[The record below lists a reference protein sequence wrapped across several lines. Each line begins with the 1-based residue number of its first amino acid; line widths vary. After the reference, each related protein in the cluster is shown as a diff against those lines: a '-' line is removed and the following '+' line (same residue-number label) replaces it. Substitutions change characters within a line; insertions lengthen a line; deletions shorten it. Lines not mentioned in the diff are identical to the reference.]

1 MENNRYAGAIGM
13 EILINEQKLDFTLEK
28 EENVGEVI
36 QGLEKYVE
44 ENGNIIV
51 SIYVD
56 DAEVSPDCDTEPFSR
71 DLNSV
76 KEIKVRTSSTLECA
90 FTTLLTIGDYIT
102 AILNERLGA
111 DLIKN
116 YDSIMEGMKL
126 VREGLLD
133 VLRSLNVK
141 AMSVMH
147 EEAPFADTLLTLS
160 AFVEEYDR
168 KYIDAEG
175 ASRLSTTLKNIIA
188 FIPKIF
194 GWAVVKN
201 IHIFVVDEQK
211 IFTYLRPVVADLHR
225 LCTLSSDKFEKIGTN
240 LQLGED
246 KNAMQDLFTIT
257 ELLEDIIAVV
267 TFVKNTSPAGVE
279 NILKEEGGVEEVF
292 HELGVHLKEVESAF
306 RDGDMISVGDILEY
320 EARPLFDRLVGAV
333 EKIYKIV

>member
-1 MENNRYAGAIGM
+1 M

-28 EENVGEVI
+28 EKTVGDLI
-36 QGLEKYVE
+36 QGLEKYVQ

-56 DAEVSPDCDTEPFSR
+56 DAEVRLDCDSEPCSR
-71 DLNSV
+71 DLSSV
-76 KEIKVRTSSTLECA
+76 GKINVHTSSTLECA
-90 FTTLLTIGDYIT
+90 LTTLLTMGDYVT
-102 AILNERLGA
+102 AILNECLDA

-141 AMSVMH
+141 AVSVMYGD
-147 EEAPFADTLLTLS
+147 APFADSLLTLS
-160 AFVEEYDR
+160 DFIEEYDR

-175 ASRLSTTLKNIIA
+175 ASRLSNLLKNIIA

-201 IHIFVVDEQK
+201 IHSFAVDEQK
-211 IFTYLRPVVADLHR
+211 VFTYLRPVVEDLHK
-225 LCTLSSDKFEKIGTN
+225 LCTVSSEKFKKIGTN

-246 KNAMQDLFTIT
+246 KKAIQDLFTII

-267 TFVKNTSPAGVE
+267 TFVKNTSPAGAE

-292 HELGVHLKEVESAF
+292 HELSVHLKEVEAAF

-320 EARPLFDRLVGAV
+320 EARPLFDRIAGAV
-333 EKIYKIV
+333 EKIHKIV